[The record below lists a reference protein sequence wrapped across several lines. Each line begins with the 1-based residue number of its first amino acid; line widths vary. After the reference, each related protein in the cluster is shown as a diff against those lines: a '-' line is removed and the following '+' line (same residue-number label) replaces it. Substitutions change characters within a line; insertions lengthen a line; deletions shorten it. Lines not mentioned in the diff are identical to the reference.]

1 MNKLKPS
8 IPRHPPHAKIR
19 GVFEKIAFVFS
30 LSFPNSKRK
39 ENYTLVRI
47 DGQEGFGLEDS
58 EQITIL
64 SEIEGAE
71 EQKKG
76 GP

>member
-1 MNKLKPS
+1 MD
-8 IPRHPPHAKIR
+8 
-19 GVFEKIAFVFS
+19 
-30 LSFPNSKRK
+30 SKRK